1 MQKKKTI
8 TDVLAVS
15 EPKAGCPAD
24 LQKTVI
30 DYFSDKRSVIE
41 MEELKLKGERGGEG
55 GAASLPSEDK
65 TKPAHNHKLTGSL
78 IELFFIRS

>member
-1 MQKKKTI
+1 MGYKYDYVCFVQKKKTI

-15 EPKAGCPAD
+15 EPKAGRPAD

-41 MEELKLKGERGGEG
+41 MEELKLKGERGEG
-55 GAASLPSEDK
+55 GLPSEEK
-65 TKPAHNHKLTGSL
+65 QTS
-78 IELFFIRS
+78 R